1 MKSQLLHTCDIL
13 LNPYVSATFPFVHV
27 HSCVS
32 GTLHVIEGLERPEY
46 FSQPCPVKTADEW
59 D

>member
-46 FSQPCPVKTADEW
+46 FLSPACQDC
-59 D
+59 